1 MKIILLV
8 VLLFFACGIA
18 MVLLARL
25 ARIMQRVGELRGE
38 LTRKNDSLE
47 EQLATMRKQ
56 QAQIEAQQESAA
68 TSEMRVLADQETPQ
82 QSKEI

>member
-8 VLLFFACGIA
+8 ILLFFACGIA

-38 LTRKNDSLE
+38 LTRKNDLM
-47 EQLATMRKQ
+47 EQQLSHMRKQ
-56 QAQIEAQQESAA
+56 QATIEAQQESAA
-68 TSEMRVLADQETPQ
+68 TNEMRVLADEETPQ